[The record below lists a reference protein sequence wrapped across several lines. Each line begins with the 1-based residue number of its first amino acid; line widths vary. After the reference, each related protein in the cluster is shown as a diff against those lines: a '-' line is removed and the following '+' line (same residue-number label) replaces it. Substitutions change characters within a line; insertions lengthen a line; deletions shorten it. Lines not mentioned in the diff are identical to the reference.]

1 MNQANSVKINQ
12 SIKHGFQHLAS
23 FRIDE
28 RTLGENLGEVFFGI
42 LHYDEETVPVL
53 KAAAADFEDAQQM
66 GMNELHNA
74 TPERDLE
81 IGGGTSGNEFDGR
94 FLRFRI
100 GDPREKNGGIPPP
113 PPESFPPESIASNL
127 TPTPF

>member
-66 GMNELHNA
+66 GMNELLDA
-74 TPERDLE
+74 TPERELE
-81 IGGGTSGNEFDGR
+81 IGGGTSRNEFYGR
-94 FLRFRI
+94 LL
-100 GDPREKNGGIPPP
+100 GLWVSDATWEKPRCILSPQV
-113 PPESFPPESIASNL
+113 
-127 TPTPF
+127 

>member
-81 IGGGTSGNEFDGR
+81 IGGGTNGDEFDR
-94 FLRFRI
+94 RLLRLRI
-100 GDPREKNGGIPPP
+100 GGAPGENRGNLP
-113 PPESFPPESIASNL
+113 FP
-127 TPTPF
+127 